1 MRPNHMQQELTW
13 EILTEP
19 MRTLS
24 GASTNKKAIL
34 RSDTGTILGF
44 VGKDY
49 APVYNTQLMSLVN
62 RLTVDGVF
70 RLVGYDEFKEGKL
83 ILAYLEYDAKDHRF
97 GGFPMREY
105 LILGNSHDGSRPFYA
120 GTGCSLI
127 RCENQFYSTLELF
140 KKKHTSILEISDF
153 ELKELVMQYKGQS
166 KELYSSFEGLDTI
179 PVNRNVVKQLV
190 NTLQDSMRW
199 DSRLD
204 NRREERPLSPAIQR
218 LQMSIDREMEALGEN
233 AFGLFNGVTWYTTH
247 EMRNTNTAFNR
258 LDGAANR
265 INQIAYRF
273 CMALK
278 E

>member
-1 MRPNHMQQELTW
+1 
-13 EILTEP
+13 
-19 MRTLS
+19 
-24 GASTNKKAIL
+24 
-34 RSDTGTILGF
+34 
-44 VGKDY
+44 
-49 APVYNTQLMSLVN
+49 
-62 RLTVDGVF
+62 
-70 RLVGYDEFKEGKL
+70 
-83 ILAYLEYDAKDHRF
+83 
-97 GGFPMREY
+97 
-105 LILGNSHDGSRPFYA
+105 
-120 GTGCSLI
+120 
-127 RCENQFYSTLELF
+127 
-140 KKKHTSILEISDF
+140 
-153 ELKELVMQYKGQS
+153 MQYKGQS

-278 E
+278 ERR